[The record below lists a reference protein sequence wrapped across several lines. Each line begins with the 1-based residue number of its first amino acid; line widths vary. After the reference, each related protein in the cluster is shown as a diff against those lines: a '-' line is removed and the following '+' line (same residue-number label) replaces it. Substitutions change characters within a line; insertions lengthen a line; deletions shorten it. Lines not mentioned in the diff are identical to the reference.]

1 MLLSTLIFVATGAV
15 AGLLAGLLGIG
26 GGMVIVPALVFV
38 LPALGVAPEVLTQV
52 AVGTS
57 LACISVI
64 SVSSARAHHV
74 RGGVVWRVFAAMAPG
89 LVVGALAGAALAHV
103 LPSLTLQRVV
113 GVAAL
118 LVAARLLADFKPA
131 PHRELPG
138 APGLAGAGGAIG
150 TLSSLI
156 GIGGGSL
163 TVPYLIWCNVPVTR
177 AVGTSAACG
186 MPIAWAG
193 AAGFVA
199 TGWSLAGTGPLS
211 IGYVSLPAAAGVV
224 AGSLAFTP
232 IGAGLAHRLPAATL
246 KRVFALLLAVVGLRM
261 LWG

>member
-1 MLLSTLIFVATGAV
+1 
-15 AGLLAGLLGIG
+15 
-26 GGMVIVPALVFV
+26 
-38 LPALGVAPEVLTQV
+38 
-52 AVGTS
+52 
-57 LACISVI
+57 
-64 SVSSARAHHV
+64 
-74 RGGVVWRVFAAMAPG
+74 
-89 LVVGALAGAALAHV
+89 V
-103 LPSLTLQRVV
+103 LPSLALQRIV

-118 LVAARLLADFKPA
+118 LVAVNLFADIRPA

-138 APGLAGAGGAIG
+138 GGALAGVGGVIG

-163 TVPYLIWCNVPVTR
+163 TVPYLVWCNVPITR

-193 AAGFVA
+193 TAGFVIA
-199 TGWSLAGTGPLS
+199 GWGLTGTGPAGL
-211 IGYVSLPAAAGVV
+211 GYVSLPAAAGVI

-232 IGAGLAHRLPAATL
+232 LGAVLAHRLPAAVL
-246 KRVFALLLAVVGLRM
+246 KRVFALLLAAVGLRM

>member
-1 MLLSTLIFVATGAV
+1 MLVSTLIFVATGAV

-26 GGMVIVPALVFV
+26 GGMIIVPALIFV
-38 LPALGVAPEVLTQV
+38 LPALGVAADVLTQT

-64 SVSSARAHHV
+64 SISSARAHHV
-74 RGGVVWRVFAAMAPG
+74 RGGVIWRVFLAMAPG
-89 LVVGALAGAALAHV
+89 LVLGALAGAALAHV
-103 LPSLTLQRVV
+103 LPSLTLQRIV
-113 GVAAL
+113 GIAAL
-118 LVAARLLADFKPA
+118 LVAVKLFTDVKPA
-131 PHRELPG
+131 PHRDLPG
-138 APGLAGAGGAIG
+138 GATLAGAGGAIG
-150 TLSSLI
+150 ALSSLV

-163 TVPYLIWCNVPVTR
+163 TVPYLAWCNVPITR

-193 AAGFVA
+193 TAGFVV
-199 TGWSLAGTGPLS
+199 TGWGLTGTGPASL
-211 IGYVSLPAAAGVV
+211 GYVSLPAAAGVV

-232 IGAGLAHRLPAATL
+232 LGAALAHRLPAAAL

>member
-1 MLLSTLIFVATGAV
+1 MLVSALIFVVTGAV

-26 GGMVIVPALVFV
+26 GGMIIVPALVFV
-38 LPALGVAPEVLTQV
+38 LPELGVAADVLTQT

-64 SVSSARAHHV
+64 SISSARAHHV
-74 RGGVVWRVFAAMAPG
+74 RGGVIWRVFAAMAPG
-89 LVVGALAGAALAHV
+89 LVLGAFAGAALAHV
-103 LPSLTLQRVV
+103 LPSLTLQRIV

-118 LVAARLLADFKPA
+118 LIAVKLFADIKPA

-138 APGLAGAGGAIG
+138 KRALAGAGGAIG

-163 TVPYLIWCNVPVTR
+163 TVPYLVWCNVPITR
-177 AVGTSAACG
+177 AVGTSSACG

-193 AAGFVA
+193 TLGFVIA
-199 TGWSLAGTGPLS
+199 GWSLSGTGPASL
-211 IGYVSLPAAAGVV
+211 GYVSLPAAGGVI

-232 IGAGLAHRLPAATL
+232 LGAALAHRMPDARL
-246 KRVFALLLAVVGLRM
+246 KRVFALLLAAVGLRM
-261 LWG
+261 LL

>member
-1 MLLSTLIFVATGAV
+1 MTLSLLIFAATGAV

-26 GGMVIVPALVFV
+26 GGMIIVPALIFV
-38 LPALGVAPEVLTQV
+38 LPALGVAPGVLTQV

-64 SVSSARAHHV
+64 SISSARAHHV
-74 RGGVVWRVFAAMAPG
+74 RGGVIWRVFLAMAPG
-89 LVVGALAGAALAHV
+89 LALGAIAGAGLAHV

-118 LVAARLLADFKPA
+118 LVAANLFADVKPA
-131 PHRELPG
+131 PHRDLPG
-138 APGLAGAGGAIG
+138 RAGLASAGGAIG
-150 TLSSLI
+150 ALSSLI

-163 TVPYLIWCNVPVTR
+163 TVPYLVWCNTPITR

-186 MPIAWAG
+186 IPIAWAG

-199 TGWSLAGTGPLS
+199 TGWGLAGTGPGS
-211 IGYVSLPAAAGVV
+211 VGYVNLPAAAGIV
-224 AGSLAFTP
+224 AGSLAFTTL
-232 IGAGLAHRLPAATL
+232 GAALAHRLPARTL

-261 LWG
+261 LLG